1 MLNFKITKKSW
12 CCQYYSTFV
21 YIKFTITVKKRQRHY
36 FLVSLSPQT
45 LLLLQVIFLIRH
57 GGYNA
62 VFCNVSH
69 SYGIVAVLLFRYNHL
84 L

>member
-12 CCQYYSTFV
+12 CCQYYSTFI
-21 YIKFTITVKKRQRHY
+21 YRKFTIMVKKDSDTQNWCHC
-36 FLVSLSPQT
+36 LSQT
-45 LLLLQVIFLIRH
+45 LLLLQVIFPICD
-57 GGYNA
+57 GVYNA